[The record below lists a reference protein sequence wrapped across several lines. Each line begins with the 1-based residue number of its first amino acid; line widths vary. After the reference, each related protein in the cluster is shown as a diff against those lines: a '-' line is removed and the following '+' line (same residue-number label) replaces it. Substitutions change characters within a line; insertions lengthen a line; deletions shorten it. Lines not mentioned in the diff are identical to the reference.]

1 MSNQYLLDK
10 LEEIEQKN
18 KENFN
23 DPFFELHQLS
33 TLKELI
39 LLLHR
44 HALKLLRR
52 RISMEL

>member
-23 DPFFELHQLS
+23 DPFFELHKLS

-44 HALKLLRR
+44 HALKLL
-52 RISMEL
+52 

>member
-1 MSNQYLLDK
+1 MSNRYLLDK

-23 DPFFELHQLS
+23 DPFFELHKLS

-39 LLLHR
+39 LRMLL
-44 HALKLLRR
+44 KD
-52 RISMEL
+52 S